1 MFHAIPDYK
10 VPFVPSDKEYE
21 VVSIREGERVV
32 IPCRGSVENLNVTLN
47 TVRKSFFCCCL
58 CCFHRSQA
66 IERLSPGFFFLS
78 KSVNF
83 CVCQKYSNKE
93 LHPDGKETQWD
104 AKKGFIVPSH
114 VISFA
119 GVVSCQTRIGDETFK
134 SPLYIVAVVGEERVT
149 TFQCFLV
156 LLRG

>member
-1 MFHAIPDYK
+1 MISP
-10 VPFVPSDKEYE
+10 
-21 VVSIREGERVV
+21 
-32 IPCRGSVENLNVTLN
+32 
-47 TVRKSFFCCCL
+47 
-58 CCFHRSQA
+58 
-66 IERLSPGFFFLS
+66 RLLS
-78 KSVNF
+78 KSVNV

-104 AKKGFIVPSH
+104 ARKGFIVPSH
-114 VISFA
+114 LISFA

-149 TFQCFLV
+149 KSQSRPFCLV